1 MNTIKIY
8 GPGCKKCSDLTDLTK
23 QIIAEQ
29 NLNCELVKISDP
41 MDMAADGVMATPALA
56 IDGKVLVKGHVPTH
70 EQLSEI
76 LKNSGIPS
84 GGCDCNGA
92 CEAPAEEKA
101 TQAAP
106 ASCCSSA
113 PAEEKP
119 TAPAPSTCCSSAP
132 AEEQP
137 AATGRGCGCASGG
150 GCCSSEKGGNMGK
163 QLVVWV
169 ILILVGFAIYKAMD
183 NKKTAAADAAAAAAP
198 AIESGVEAI
207 YYHNVQRCVTCNKM
221 EKWIQEAVE
230 ANFATELQSGKLA
243 LKSLRISPDDKYK
256 LQYASLIVKNIEG
269 GAEKSFVNAEKIW
282 QHKGDEAAFKAYVV
296 DEIKKALAQ
305 S

>member
-56 IDGKVLVKGHVPTH
+56 IDGKVMVKGHVPTH

-76 LKNSGIPS
+76 LKNSGIPT
-84 GGCDCNGA
+84 GGCDCGGA
-92 CEAPAEEKA
+92 CEAPA
-101 TQAAP
+101 
-106 ASCCSSA
+106 A

-119 TAPAPSTCCSSAP
+119 AP
-132 AEEQP
+132 AESCDCGGACEAP
-137 AATGRGCGCASGG
+137 AAEKAPEEKPAAASGCGCGSGG

-183 NKKTAAADAAAAAAP
+183 NKKAAAADAAAAAAP

-221 EKWIQEAVE
+221 EKWIKEAVE

-243 LKSLRISPDDKYK
+243 MKSLRISPDDKYK
-256 LQYASLIVKNIEG
+256 LQYASLIVKNIES